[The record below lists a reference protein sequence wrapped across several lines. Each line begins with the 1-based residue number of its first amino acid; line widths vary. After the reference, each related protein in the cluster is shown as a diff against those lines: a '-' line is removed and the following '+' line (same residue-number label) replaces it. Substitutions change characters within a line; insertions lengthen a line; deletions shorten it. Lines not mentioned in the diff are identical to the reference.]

1 MTEPIFSYPAH
12 VRLVTAQERSAD
24 LLAKAKSNSAYD
36 PTIFDERTPFFW
48 MAEIS
53 NDQIDSYYTRM
64 LPSTLRNFAEG
75 ARAGVSFLN
84 SHRHYELPFGRSL
97 DGRLE
102 ENGERSRVLAD
113 FYTLPG
119 LNLNGITTDD
129 FITGVRAGIVSDVSV
144 GFHGGTHFC
153 DICKANYLS
162 WDCPHLAGMK
172 YELQGSEGL
181 VIATVGID
189 NALLSEVSGVYDG
202 ATPDATII
210 KARQMAEAGE
220 LKPDAVR
227 TMEARYRTH
236 FVVNRSFAVAKP
248 QEGNKMDFEQI
259 VNQIREALGIDAKAD
274 VAGAVSELLASSER
288 VQALETEIGKVTAA
302 LAAAQDRVKELEP
315 QAEDGRAY
323 REDLITE
330 ALAEGVRALGDKF
343 NAESYGSL
351 LRGSPL
357 SVIKQMKTD
366 WEGIA
371 SARFA
376 GGRQTTDQGEKAPEQ
391 QKRKIVIPQSA
402 YKA

>member
-36 PTIFDERTPFFW
+36 QTIFDERTPFFW
-48 MAEIS
+48 TAEIS
-53 NDQIDSYYTRM
+53 NDQVDSYYTHM
-64 LPSTLRNFAEG
+64 MPSTLRNFMEA
-75 ARAGVSFLN
+75 ARSGISFLN
-84 SHRHYELPFGRSL
+84 SHRHMELPFGRSL
-97 DGRLE
+97 DGRLVE
-102 ENGERSRVLAD
+102 DAQRQRVLAD
-113 FYTLPG
+113 FFTLPG
-119 LNLNGITTDD
+119 LNLNGVTTDD
-129 FITGVRAGIVSDVSV
+129 FIAGVRAGIVSDVSV
-144 GFHGGTHFC
+144 GFHGGQHWC
-153 DICKANYLS
+153 DICKQNYRS
-162 WDCPHLAGMK
+162 WDCSHLAGMQ
-172 YELQGSEGL
+172 YEIKDSGL
-181 VIATVGID
+181 VTCTVSVD
-189 NALLSEVSGVYDG
+189 DAHLSEVSSVYDG

-274 VAGAVSELLASSER
+274 VVGAVSELLASSER

-302 LAAAQDRVKELEP
+302 LAAAQERVKELEP